1 MNIGILIVMI
11 FECVA
16 GIVATLYVAIGLV
29 AYLVWKIIRAVTTG
43 KTLYA

>member
-16 GIVATLYVAIGLV
+16 GVAATLYVAIGLV

-43 KTLYA
+43 KALYA

>member
-16 GIVATLYVAIGLV
+16 GIAATLYVAIGLV
-29 AYLVWKIIRAVTTG
+29 LYLGWKIIRKITTG
-43 KTLYA
+43 KALIA